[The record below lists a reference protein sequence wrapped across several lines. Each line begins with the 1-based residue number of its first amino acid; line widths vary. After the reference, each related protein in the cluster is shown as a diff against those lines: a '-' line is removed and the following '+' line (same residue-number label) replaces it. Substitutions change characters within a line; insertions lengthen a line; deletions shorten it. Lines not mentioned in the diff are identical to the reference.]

1 MRAQPCGF
9 QHNGGAAVPVML
21 NGRSLPTT
29 VRQFLNVSKPALPL
43 PVQHLGPMLLDG
55 FGKTFVD

>member
-1 MRAQPCGF
+1 
-9 QHNGGAAVPVML
+9 ML

-29 VRQFLNVSKPALPL
+29 VRQWLKVSKPAVPL

-55 FGKTFVD
+55 VGKAFAD